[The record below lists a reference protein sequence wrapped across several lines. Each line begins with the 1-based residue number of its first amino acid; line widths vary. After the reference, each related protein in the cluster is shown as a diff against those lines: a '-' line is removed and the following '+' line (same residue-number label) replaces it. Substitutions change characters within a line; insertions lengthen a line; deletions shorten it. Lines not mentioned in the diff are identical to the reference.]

1 MKYVK
6 VKRLFLLHIIL
17 LFFAMIFTASF
28 GVESTGSSLKV
39 GDFVELGQYEK
50 EPIIWQVIHIDEEG
64 NPLLFSRRILTVK
77 AFDASGSQYDE
88 DGYYSFE
95 RYYGSNRWESSTL
108 RKWLN
113 SDDKLVKWSINAP
126 EAENVFNG
134 EKPYHTEAGFLH
146 SSNFNKKEKAIIKES
161 AYTTDNGSQLN
172 DKVFL
177 LSTEEAM
184 SFSVCSSCYPLQDLK
199 HQAISKPYDIWTRD
213 AVKETLHS
221 VNTLKWDG
229 NQSQNV
235 ANVSRSGVAPALKLD
250 LEKINSM
257 TMLGNGISYK
267 PYYFEL
273 KATHNYILILCLA
286 IAGLLFAWIVYKL
299 LRSARIQATV
309 MLIGILCVT
318 MLLTACLGF
327 GYRSSAAIN
336 QKTEDQY
343 EAYLI
348 ILQYALNIEMIE
360 KRIVELYEGEPILV
374 VAQDGSDMTDKI
386 LTNFIAPKST
396 AEMKIIISEL
406 FKNDWH
412 VVRGGDY
419 RVTTIK
425 KEIDDVFANKS
436 KVYPELFS
444 GSPESNDESESF
456 KKVVGSLY
464 ASQKY
469 EAIADYLRL
478 NRLQIVHPLDWS
490 AVGIGPLYVFEE

>member
-1 MKYVK
+1 MKK
-6 VKRLFLLHIIL
+6 KHLILIHIIL
-17 LFFAMIFTASF
+17 LFITMIFSASF
-28 GVESTGSSLKV
+28 GVDSTGSSLKV

-50 EPIIWQVIHIDEEG
+50 EPITWQVIHIDEEG

-113 SDDKLVKWSINAP
+113 SDDKLVKWAINAP
-126 EAENVFNG
+126 ETDHVFNS
-134 EKPYHTEAGFLH
+134 EKPYNTEAGFLH
-146 SSNFNKKEKAIIKES
+146 TSNFNTKEKAIIKVT
-161 AYTTDNGSQLN
+161 AYTTDEGSTLN

-184 SFSVCSSCYPLQDLK
+184 SYTVCSSCYPLQHLK
-199 HQAISKPYDIWTRD
+199 HQAITKPYDIWTRD
-213 AVKETLHS
+213 AATDTLHA
-221 VNTLKWDG
+221 VRTLKWDG
-229 NQSQNV
+229 NQSLNV

-250 LEKINSM
+250 REKINTM

-273 KATHNYILILCLA
+273 KAAQNYIVIICLA
-286 IAGLLFAWIVYKL
+286 VAGLIFAWIVYKL

-309 MLIGILCVT
+309 MLIGLLCVT
-318 MLLTACLGF
+318 MLLTACLGY
-327 GYRSSAAIN
+327 GHRSSASIN

-348 ILQYALNIEMIE
+348 ILQYALDIEMIE
-360 KRIVELYEGEPILV
+360 KRIVELYEGERILV
-374 VAQDGSDMTDKI
+374 VAQDGTDMTDII
-386 LTNFIAPKST
+386 LKNFSAPKSSKELK
-396 AEMKIIISEL
+396 AIISEINS
-406 FKNDWH
+406 NDWR

-436 KVYPELFS
+436 KVYPEQLS
-444 GSPESNDESESF
+444 GSPEANDESESF
-456 KKVVGSLY
+456 KKAVVSLY

-469 EAIADYLRL
+469 EAIDEYLSL
-478 NRLQIVHPLDWS
+478 NRLKIVHPLDWS
-490 AVGIGPLYVFEE
+490 AVGIGQLYVFDE